1 MLLFGDFLSVLMGL
15 RQPNPMTRFLLGL
28 WSFGGV
34 GVAVKQGDLMK
45 VVRLGKERVA
55 DFAPIVAD
63 LLADGSIAV
72 ESVGRS
78 KVYTLLAL
86 GMDRLRAGVID
97 PGFGFEGTV
106 VGTRFVSLLLRFFRE
121 VVAVAPVGVAPVE
134 VAPVEV
140 IEDYEAFK
148 SVALETFDRLIAEYN
163 YISLVPIYHIRR
175 KVGTRVTRTQFD
187 EWMTQLHI
195 DQVLEFS
202 SCGESRNITN
212 DQFQDSIQ
220 PPIGSIWYFA
230 KASKNK

>member
-34 GVAVKQGDLMK
+34 DVAVKQGDLMK

-63 LLADGSIAV
+63 LLADGSIVV

-121 VVAVAPVGVAPVE
+121 VVAVAPVGVVSVE
-134 VAPVEV
+134 VAPVEK

-148 SVALETFDRLIAEYN
+148 PVLLDTYRELLARFNYN
-163 YISLVPIYHIRR
+163 RLVPIYQIRR
-175 KVGTRVTRTQFD
+175 ELGDRVDRETFNQWIIQAHKD
-187 EWMTQLHI
+187 
-195 DQVLEFS
+195 DVLEMMD
-202 SCGESRNITN
+202 CGERDITP
-212 DQFQDSIQ
+212 DEIADSVK
-220 PPIGSIWYFA
+220 PPFGRLWFFA
-230 KASKNK
+230 IKR